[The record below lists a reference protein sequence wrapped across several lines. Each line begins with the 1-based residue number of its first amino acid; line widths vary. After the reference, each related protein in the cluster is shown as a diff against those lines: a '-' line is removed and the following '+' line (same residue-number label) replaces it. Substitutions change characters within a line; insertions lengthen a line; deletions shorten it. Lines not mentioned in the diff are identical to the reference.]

1 LFNLHLSSQRVSSIE
16 YPNSE
21 AGLPD
26 KFAQQLFQMSSPLPD
41 YMLNIAKKEGMSIG
55 DRSRGFVFNADMVA
69 VIKFLDIGTRPSA
82 LR

>member
-1 LFNLHLSSQRVSSIE
+1 
-16 YPNSE
+16 
-21 AGLPD
+21 
-26 KFAQQLFQMSSPLPD
+26 MSSPLPD